1 MNDEINRTNGTERP
15 RTFPWTPVLA
25 VAILALGGLSFFYE
39 NAQTEDLRRQVV
51 AYQKDN
57 AALRSGLSKSDLELQ
72 TALDAVREE
81 LASTRQDT
89 NSALTKAQASVRKHA
104 DLVAGR
110 IAQQQKEQ
118 GEQLSAE
125 LDKVKE
131 SANETTSKLDE
142 TTTKLDGKLD
152 GISTEVGAVKSDV
165 ASARSNIE
173 ETKGELQRAR
183 GDMGVMSGL
192 IATNSKEVQYLRDLG
207 DRNIYEF
214 TILRTAGMQKVG
226 DIQVT
231 LKKVDT
237 KRNRYTLD
245 VRADDR
251 LVEKRDKTINEPVQ
265 FYTSQ
270 ARQPYELVVNQ
281 VQKDK
286 VIGYLATPKVTLSR
300 NTSPAK

>member
-1 MNDEINRTNGTERP
+1 MNDEINQTNGTERP
-15 RTFPWTPVLA
+15 RSFPWTPILA
-25 VAILALGGLSFFYE
+25 VGILALGGFSFFHQ
-39 NAQTEDLRRQVV
+39 NAQTEALRRQVV
-51 AYQKDN
+51 AYQQDN
-57 AALRSGLSKSDLELQ
+57 AALRSSLSQSDSELQ
-72 TALDAVREE
+72 TALDAVRDE
-81 LASTRQDT
+81 LVSTRQDT
-89 NSALTKAQASVRKHA
+89 SSALARAQASVRKHA

-131 SANETTSKLDE
+131 STNETA
-142 TTTKLDGKLD
+142 TKLDGKLD
-152 GISTEVGAVKSDV
+152 GISTEVGTVKSDV

-173 ETKGELQRAR
+173 ETQGALQRAR

-192 IATNSKEVQYLRDLG
+192 IATNSKQIQYLRDLG

-214 TILRTAGMQKVG
+214 TILKTAGMQKVG
-226 DIQVT
+226 DIQMM
-231 LKKVDT
+231 LMKVDS
-237 KRNRYTLD
+237 KRNRYTVD
-245 VRADDR
+245 VRADDK
-251 LVEKRDKTINEPVQ
+251 LVEKRDKTTNEPVQ

-286 VIGYLATPKVTLSR
+286 VIGYLATPKVTVSR
-300 NTSPAK
+300 NASPIQ